1 MTVLLEKGSHGQLQS
16 QHLPEELKENHK
28 NNSPVVRFGFLKAV
42 LGSNTMPTS
51 KQFVIFQSYY
61 TPLTSAIAWQ
71 SQQPSI
77 PADLTDKLGTLPMVV
92 TSSIFYSSCIQ
103 LHIIF
108 STFTSGLPLPVNC
121 TLNNTIATN
130 INV

>member
-42 LGSNTMPTS
+42 LGCNTMPTS

-61 TPLTSAIAWQ
+61 TPLNISNCLAVSTTQ
-71 SQQPSI
+71 HPSRL
-77 PADLTDKLGTLPMVV
+77 DRQTEHLTHGCN
-92 TSSIFYSSCIQ
+92 IFN
-103 LHIIF
+103 L
-108 STFTSGLPLPVNC
+108 LL
-121 TLNNTIATN
+121 
-130 INV
+130 